1 MIERFE
7 TVMLGRLD
15 LGEAEI
21 DLRIV
26 RVSPGGT
33 YGVVFGGSL
42 AEAALPSVEAAKQ
55 LAGKD
60 AEVTWRDNLDLQE
73 DERPCALCS
82 APVLFSPRTPERVC
96 VVCTLEAVDAKG
108 LSLRF
113 SNDDTGGGFVAVAS
127 DGRRSAEHV
136 CFVRGVRC
144 WADEAYFGGI
154 ALVVRPLE

>member
-1 MIERFE
+1 MTVRFE
-7 TVMLGRLD
+7 TVKLGLLD

-26 RVSPGGT
+26 RTSPGGT

-42 AEAALPSVEAAKQ
+42 AEAALPSIEAAKQ

-60 AEVTWRDNLDLQE
+60 ADVSWRDNLDLQE
-73 DERPCALCS
+73 DERPCAICS
-82 APVLFSPRTPERVC
+82 APVHFSPRTPERVC
-96 VVCTLEAVDAKG
+96 VVCALEAVDAKG

-113 SNDDTGGGFVAVAS
+113 SNDDMGGGFVATAS
-127 DGRRSAEHV
+127 DGKRSADHI

-154 ALVVRPLE
+154 ALVVRP